1 MSDTISNSGTS
12 GFTARSGRAGSGGAI
27 RQMEAVANAK
37 SDVNN
42 VAIFTKFIKKAEDTA
57 TAAV

>member
-1 MSDTISNSGTS
+1 MTDSINNASNSGYA
-12 GFTARSGRAGSGGAI
+12 ARSGRAGSNGAI